1 MLSKKLIGFFFPK
14 GNDSP
19 FSWSCWHHY
28 SWGGGEARRREG
40 AHSSSSAKL
49 TMRPEWAEAGRQ
61 YLSTG
66 TLKSCKYLILA
77 VLFLFS
83 FFEKPAPDWQSFHLR
98 LICWIIK
105 RNLTLLRGQVVDL
118 QTQPWRLQRNSER
131 TRRSWPN
138 MRLKLK
144 VKLFKAPQMF
154 SCSTTR
160 RDLAS
165 NLCLLYC
172 VLCLI
177 WLGVMHP
184 IFFCYPHLSYPTRRK
199 GQTCLCISPTI
210 REGCHCAD
218 VADHFLCV

>member
-1 MLSKKLIGFFFPK
+1 
-14 GNDSP
+14 
-19 FSWSCWHHY
+19 
-28 SWGGGEARRREG
+28 
-40 AHSSSSAKL
+40 
-49 TMRPEWAEAGRQ
+49 MRPEWAEAGRQ

-184 IFFCYPHLSYPTRRK
+184 IFSVTLTSPILPGVKDRLAFAFHQPFEKVVIVQTWRITFCVYK
-199 GQTCLCISPTI
+199 
-210 REGCHCAD
+210 
-218 VADHFLCV
+218 